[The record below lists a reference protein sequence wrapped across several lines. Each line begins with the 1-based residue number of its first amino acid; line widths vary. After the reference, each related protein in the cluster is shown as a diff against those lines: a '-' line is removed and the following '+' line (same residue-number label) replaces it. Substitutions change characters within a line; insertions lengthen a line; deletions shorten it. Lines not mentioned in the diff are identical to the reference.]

1 MVMDKAKRD
10 FIIKR
15 GVLGTG
21 LPVGILMS
29 ITVGFQVPGYLFKMQ
44 GFDFKAF
51 LLSLLIF
58 VPVFLIAGYFWGILV
73 YKYSRKNKNIF

>member
-1 MVMDKAKRD
+1 MAMEKNKKD

-29 ITVGFQVPGYLFKMQ
+29 ITVGFQVPGHLFKLQ
-44 GFDFKAF
+44 SFNFKTF
-51 LLSLLIF
+51 FLSLFLF
-58 VPVFLIAGYFWGILV
+58 VPVFLVAGYFWGILV
-73 YKYSRKNKNIF
+73 YRYTRKK